1 MLPLRRHV
9 LTHER
14 LMAFAWQAAK
24 ALAYCHASGI
34 AHLDVKPENFLL
46 CGTEDLKLADFGL
59 ALRAGPKF
67 AKQAP
72 GR

>member
-1 MLPLRRHV
+1 M
-9 LTHER
+9 LTHGR
-14 LMAFAWQAAK
+14 LMGYAWQAAQ
-24 ALAYCHASGI
+24 ALAYCHAQGT
-34 AHLDVKPENFLL
+34 AHLDIKPENFLL

-67 AKQAP
+67 AKQAL